1 MLLIPAIDLLDG
13 KVVRLKKGI
22 MENATEYGHD
32 PRDAALMFAEL
43 GATRIHI
50 VDLNG
55 ARTGK
60 SVNHK
65 VIEEIVAKT
74 NVKIEVGG
82 GIRDMDRLD
91 ELMDSGVDFAIL
103 GTVAVKDPDFVVD
116 AFTKYPNKIILGLDA
131 KDGKAVTEGWY
142 EESTH
147 CVTEIIN
154 KYKNHQCESVI
165 FTDIEKDGMLSGLN
179 VEMLK
184 NIADSSPFPII
195 ASGGVASIDDIM
207 NLKNLNHKNIIGCVV
222 GKAIYEG
229 RIDMDEAFRKI

>member
-32 PRDAALMFAEL
+32 PRDAALMFAAL

-82 GIRDMDRLD
+82 GIRDMQRLD
-91 ELMDSGVDFAIL
+91 ELMDSGADFAIL
-103 GTVAVKDPDFVVD
+103 GTVAVKDPDFVMQ
-116 AFTKYPNKIILGLDA
+116 AFTKYPNRIILGLDA
-131 KDGKAVTEGWY
+131 KGDKAVTEGWY
-142 EESTH
+142 EESAH
-147 CVTEIIN
+147 SVTDIIN
-154 KYKNHQCESVI
+154 KYKDHKCESVI
-165 FTDIEKDGMLSGLN
+165 FTDIEKDGMLGGLN
-179 VEMLK
+179 VEMIK
-184 NIADSSPFPII
+184 TIADSSPFPII
-195 ASGGVASIDDIM
+195 ASGGVASINDIT
-207 NLKNLNHKNIIGCVV
+207 NLKNLDHKNIKGCVI

-229 RIDMDEAFRKI
+229 RIDMEEAFKKI